1 MSQIKYERNKKLKN
15 WFIEQISN
23 FRIIIM
29 QVFLRNSQPK
39 FWLKNESFCLCL
51 INHELR

>member
-15 WFIEQISN
+15 RFIEQISN

-29 QVFLRNSQPK
+29 QVFLQNSQPK
-39 FWLKNESFCLCL
+39 FSPKMGHFVFV
-51 INHELR
+51 